1 MLKSTNILRN
11 ITFIC
16 LCLFNVFIY
25 AQEIND
31 DFLNSLPGSVRSDV
45 LNEMAAANEAI
56 EKYYSP
62 DTDVEK
68 PEVVLKRLMQEMYS
82 LEKRI
87 APKDDNDI
95 QRFGSLI
102 FKTIQSSFMP
112 INEISA
118 NDGYI
123 LGPGDQVIAQFVG
136 SMNSTNELFIRNDG
150 SINIPNFGKYFI
162 GGMSLD
168 QANDYL
174 SQQVNNKMIGTEFY
188 ITLNKARDIQV
199 LIVGNVESPG
209 MYTLNGFSSP
219 LNALSVSGGIT
230 ENGSFR
236 KIEIKRNEKVIANI
250 DLYDVFIFGN
260 MPKNISLKS
269 GDSIIVGS
277 KEKEIIIYGGVAR
290 PAIYELKNN
299 ENLKNLIDF
308 AGGLSQYSRLAND
321 NNIKITKNSGS
332 NLISLKLDDL
342 SSYND
347 LMPGDRVYVPFF
359 EPVNRSVN
367 VVTIKGDVNKPG
379 KYSIDED
386 TNLSELIS
394 IAGGYTDEAYPFG
407 GVLIRKSFKDL
418 EDYYNEKIYSNLLK
432 FLLSSP
438 NALGESSKGIEFL
451 LSEVKERE
459 PIGRFSTEFN
469 LLKIKTN
476 KKLDTVLENDDEIF
490 IPKRT
495 NKVMVLGE
503 INNPGTVLFDSNKNA
518 IDYINLSGG
527 FNNFASK
534 TVILI
539 SPNGEAS
546 KINMSKFSIGSY
558 INNTSIYPGSLLY
571 VPRDYERITGINLAA
586 TLSPIVSSVALSLA
600 SLNAINN

>member
-260 MPKNISLKS
+260 MPK
-269 GDSIIVGS
+269 
-277 KEKEIIIYGGVAR
+277 
-290 PAIYELKNN
+290 
-299 ENLKNLIDF
+299 
-308 AGGLSQYSRLAND
+308 
-321 NNIKITKNSGS
+321 
-332 NLISLKLDDL
+332 
-342 SSYND
+342 
-347 LMPGDRVYVPFF
+347 
-359 EPVNRSVN
+359 
-367 VVTIKGDVNKPG
+367 
-379 KYSIDED
+379 KY
-386 TNLSELIS
+386 
-394 IAGGYTDEAYPFG
+394 F
-407 GVLIRKSFKDL
+407 
-418 EDYYNEKIYSNLLK
+418 
-432 FLLSSP
+432 
-438 NALGESSKGIEFL
+438 
-451 LSEVKERE
+451 
-459 PIGRFSTEFN
+459 
-469 LLKIKTN
+469 
-476 KKLDTVLENDDEIF
+476 
-490 IPKRT
+490 
-495 NKVMVLGE
+495 
-503 INNPGTVLFDSNKNA
+503 
-518 IDYINLSGG
+518 
-527 FNNFASK
+527 
-534 TVILI
+534 
-539 SPNGEAS
+539 S
-546 KINMSKFSIGSY
+546 KI
-558 INNTSIYPGSLLY
+558 
-571 VPRDYERITGINLAA
+571 R
-586 TLSPIVSSVALSLA
+586 
-600 SLNAINN
+600 